1 MAEIL
6 AHIDAVDRKRSL
18 IIVDELGGQTCNN
31 QSITLNF
38 ALMWSISEFLLSLP
52 GCLVVVSTHNHLLN
66 QFCQTYLS
74 TQLLKVELATH
85 KCLFQSEVEANRI
98 LQGKDDGQSE
108 AQKLEGVTQLMP

>member
-1 MAEIL
+1 MGNTSGVNYESVEHIQSEIYDMAEIL

-52 GCLVVVSTHNHLLN
+52 DCLVVVSTHNHLLN
-66 QFCQTYLS
+66 
-74 TQLLKVELATH
+74 
-85 KCLFQSEVEANRI
+85 
-98 LQGKDDGQSE
+98 
-108 AQKLEGVTQLMP
+108 